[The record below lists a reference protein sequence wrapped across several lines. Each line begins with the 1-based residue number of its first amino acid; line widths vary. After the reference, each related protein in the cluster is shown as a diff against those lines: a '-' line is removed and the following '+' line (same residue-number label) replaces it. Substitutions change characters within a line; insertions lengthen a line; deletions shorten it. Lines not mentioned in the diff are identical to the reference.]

1 MLIKGSELRPSA
13 LTWINARSLL
23 RIQQMNHGS
32 TPCISRKYFLESG
45 KMDASHPRETASK
58 LVSVWDPIVRIGHWL
73 LVLGFAIAYL
83 SAEEE
88 GGTPAVW
95 HVWAGYGI
103 GLVILLR
110 LLWGFVGTR
119 YARFSDF
126 VYGPAQ
132 IVRYLLDLPLG
143 RARRFLGHSPAGGA
157 MTVILLLSLAAT
169 VATGVVA
176 YGDRG
181 HGPLAGA
188 PLNVVSSASAEGSES
203 SGEGEGGAVAD
214 IHGAL
219 ASLTLVL
226 IGLHLL
232 GVGVASLAHRENL
245 VGAIIHGRKR
255 ADG

>member
-1 MLIKGSELRPSA
+1 MDALRP
-13 LTWINARSLL
+13 
-23 RIQQMNHGS
+23 
-32 TPCISRKYFLESG
+32 P
-45 KMDASHPRETASK
+45 ETTSK
-58 LVSVWDPIVRIGHWL
+58 LVAVWDPIVRIGHWL

-88 GGTPAVW
+88 NGTPADW

-103 GLVILLR
+103 GLVILVR
-110 LLWGFVGTR
+110 LLWGFAGTR

-126 VYGPAQ
+126 VYRPAQ
-132 IVRYLLDLPLG
+132 VVSYLRDLPLG
-143 RARRFLGHSPAGGA
+143 RARRFLGHSPAWRRDDA
-157 MTVILLLSLAAT
+157 VILLLSLAAT

-176 YGDRG
+176 YGARG

-188 PLNVVSSASAEGSES
+188 PLSVVSSATAEGSESSS
-203 SGEGEGGAVAD
+203 SGEGEGGTVAE

-219 ASLTLVL
+219 ASITLAL

-245 VGAIIHGRKR
+245 VRRDDPRQEARG
-255 ADG
+255 

>member
-1 MLIKGSELRPSA
+1 
-13 LTWINARSLL
+13 
-23 RIQQMNHGS
+23 
-32 TPCISRKYFLESG
+32 
-45 KMDASHPRETASK
+45 MDASRPPEMTSK
-58 LVSVWDPIVRIGHWL
+58 LVAVWDPIVRIAHWL

-88 GGTPAVW
+88 SGTPAVW

-103 GLVILLR
+103 GFVILVR

-126 VYGPAQ
+126 VYRPAQ
-132 IVRYLLDLPLG
+132 VASYLINLPLG

-157 MTVILLLSLAAT
+157 MTVILLLSLAMT
-169 VATGVVA
+169 VVTGVVA
-176 YGDRG
+176 YGGRG

-188 PLNVVSSASAEGSES
+188 PLSVVSSATAEGSES
-203 SGEGEGGAVAD
+203 SSSGNGEGEGGAVAE

-219 ASLTLVL
+219 ASITLAL

-245 VGAIIHGRKR
+245 VGAMIHGKKR
-255 ADG
+255 ADV